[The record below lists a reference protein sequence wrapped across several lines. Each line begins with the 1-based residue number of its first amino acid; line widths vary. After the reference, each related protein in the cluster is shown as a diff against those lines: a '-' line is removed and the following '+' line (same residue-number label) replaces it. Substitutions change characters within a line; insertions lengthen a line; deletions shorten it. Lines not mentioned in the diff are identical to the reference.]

1 MRRSQAKPQK
11 LLSMC
16 PIQIVIVQINYNLFE
31 QIVICLNLLDY
42 NIFEEITNLFEQIII
57 CLNKFLIGLN
67 KLLFVCTYSEK
78 VLFACPLQGSVIKY
92 LVFVFVFTDFVPPCV
107 MF

>member
-16 PIQIVIVQINYNLFE
+16 PIQIVIVQINY
-31 QIVICLNLLDY
+31 
-42 NIFEEITNLFEQIII
+42 NLFEQIII